1 MPSCWLPNPD
11 INHLTSAERGRYVQE
26 MFTRIARRYGLMNR
40 LMSVGQ
46 DARWRREVIRRAAL
60 PPGANIILDLGAGT
74 ADVGLEA
81 LRQNPAAT
89 LIEADFSL
97 EMMKVGRKRAS
108 SKYPKP
114 QFTNLPTTN
123 LPIHWAAADALQ
135 LPFPA
140 DTFDAVVSG
149 FLLRNVVDLPQ
160 TLREQHR
167 VLKSGGMLV
176 ALDTTRPRENLFSPL
191 IRFHMH
197 TTIPLL
203 GRLLT
208 GEAEAYTYLPDSSEC
223 FLPAEELAAHI
234 AVAGFRE
241 VCFWRLMFGTI
252 AIHWGRK

>member
-1 MPSCWLPNPD
+1 MTNLSG
-11 INHLTSAERGRYVQE
+11 AERARYVQE
-26 MFTRIARRYGLMNR
+26 MFTRIARRYDLMNC
-40 LMSVGQ
+40 LMTAGQ

-60 PPGANIILDLGAGT
+60 PPVASIILDLGAGS

-89 LIEADFSL
+89 IIEADFSL
-97 EMMKVGRKRAS
+97 EMMNVGQKRAA
-108 SKYPKP
+108 SKYPNS
-114 QFTNLPTTN
+114 QSTNLPTTN

-140 DTFDAVVSG
+140 GTFDAVVSG

-160 TLREQHR
+160 ALREQHR
-167 VLKSGGMLV
+167 VLKPGGMLV
-176 ALDTTRPRENLFSPL
+176 ALDTTRPRKNLFSPL

-197 TTIPLL
+197 TIIPLL

-208 GEAEAYTYLPDSSEC
+208 GEVEAYTYLLDSSEG

-234 AVAGFRE
+234 TIVGFRE
-241 VCFWRLMFGTI
+241 VCFRRLMFGTI

>member
-1 MPSCWLPNPD
+1 MTNLSGD
-11 INHLTSAERGRYVQE
+11 ERARYIQE
-26 MFTRIARRYGLMNR
+26 MFTRIARRYDLMNC
-40 LMSVGQ
+40 LITAGQ
-46 DARWRREVIRRAAL
+46 DSRWRREVIRRASL

-74 ADVGLEA
+74 ADLGLEA

-89 LIEADFSL
+89 LIEADFTI
-97 EMMKVGRKRAS
+97 EMMHVGQQRSGSAS
-108 SKYPKP
+108 
-114 QFTNLPTTN
+114 LR
-123 LPIHWAAADALQ
+123 WAAADALK

-176 ALDTTRPRENLFSPL
+176 ALDTTRRRENLIAPL
-191 IRFHMH
+191 IHFHMH
-197 TTIPLL
+197 TIIPFL

-208 GEAEAYTYLPDSSEC
+208 GEAEGYTYLPDSSDG
-223 FLPAEELAAHI
+223 FLRAEELADHI
-234 AVAGFRE
+234 AAAGFRE
-241 VCFWRLMFGTI
+241 ACFRRLMFGTI

>member
-1 MPSCWLPNPD
+1 MQA
-11 INHLTSAERGRYVQE
+11 IFA
-26 MFTRIARRYGLMNR
+26 RIARRYDFMNR
-40 LMSVGQ
+40 LMTAGQ
-46 DARWRREVIRRAAL
+46 DARWRREAIHRAGL
-60 PPGANIILDLGAGT
+60 PPGANTILDLGAGS
-74 ADVGLEA
+74 ADLGWEA

-97 EMMKVGRKRAS
+97 EMMKVGQQRAS
-108 SKYPKP
+108 SKYPTP
-114 QFTNLPTTN
+114 QFTNLPNTNLPTTN

-160 TLREQHR
+160 ALREQHR
-167 VLKSGGMLV
+167 VLKPGGRLV
-176 ALDTTRPRENLFSPL
+176 ALDTTRPQENLFTPL

-197 TTIPLL
+197 TIIPLL

-208 GEAEAYTYLPDSSEC
+208 GEAEAYTYLPDSSED
-223 FLPAEELAAHI
+223 FLRAEEFAAHI

-241 VCFWRLMFGTI
+241 VCFRRWVFGTI
-252 AIHWGRK
+252 AIHWGVK